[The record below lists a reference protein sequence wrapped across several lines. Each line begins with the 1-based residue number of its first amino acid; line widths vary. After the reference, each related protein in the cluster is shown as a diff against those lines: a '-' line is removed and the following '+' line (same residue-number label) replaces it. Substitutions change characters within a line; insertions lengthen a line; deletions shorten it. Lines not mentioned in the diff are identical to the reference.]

1 LELADSLGAWA
12 LRRLADLLGQSDD
25 DALGAAD
32 VTEPIAV
39 LVLLQLANEFGAVG
53 VQAGKDARRISAP
66 IVPLERDDRCRE
78 TESRRSDVP

>member
-1 LELADSLGAWA
+1 LELADSLGEWP
-12 LRRLADLLGQSDD
+12 LRRPSADLLGQSDD

-53 VQAGKDARRISAP
+53 VQAGKDVLNVLDGEP
-66 IVPLERDDRCRE
+66 C
-78 TESRRSDVP
+78 RRSVPSATR